1 MAPLE
6 LPYSSEEEVI
16 AEQFAKNVRLVAE
29 CELHPGSY
37 YRVYPGPKAIERID
51 RALELNADKLLALIK
66 RSELQKK
73 ALVMVVLRK
82 YEEKCPLCPVH

>member
-1 MAPLE
+1 MVPSE

-16 AEQFAKNVRLVAE
+16 AEQFAKNVLLIAE
-29 CELHPGSY
+29 CERHPGSY
-37 YRVYPGPKAIERID
+37 YRLYPGPRAVEKID
-51 RALELNADKLLALIK
+51 LALQLNADKLLGLIK